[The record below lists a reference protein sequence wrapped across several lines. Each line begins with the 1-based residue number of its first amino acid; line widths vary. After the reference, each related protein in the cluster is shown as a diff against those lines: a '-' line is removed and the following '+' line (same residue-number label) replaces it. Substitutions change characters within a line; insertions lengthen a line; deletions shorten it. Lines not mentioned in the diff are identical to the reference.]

1 MPLGLA
7 DPLGQT
13 GVTEN
18 HQLSD
23 GFFIAGLECVFLKLI
38 LGVIVEAK
46 GSELAL
52 RDRYLCEVVS

>member
-23 GFFIAGLECVFLKLI
+23 GDFFIAGLERVF
-38 LGVIVEAK
+38 AQAD
-46 GSELAL
+46 SW
-52 RDRYLCEVVS
+52 RDC

>member
-1 MPLGLA
+1 MPVDLA

-23 GFFIAGLECVFLKLI
+23 VIFSLLAWSAFSLKLI

-46 GSELAL
+46 GS
-52 RDRYLCEVVS
+52 

>member
-1 MPLGLA
+1 MPVDLA

-23 GFFIAGLECVFLKLI
+23 GDFFAAGLECVLLKLI

-46 GSELAL
+46 GF
-52 RDRYLCEVVS
+52 